1 MKHTALVRQLPQERI
16 LDKKHLRKKW
26 DQTDRFFRGNAEE
39 GEKERERRHV
49 PVKGIPSEGE
59 MPTNKPASPI
69 AQLVRA
75 LH

>member
-1 MKHTALVRQLPQERI
+1 MKHIAPVREKLRRKHSE
-16 LDKKHLRKKW
+16 KK
-26 DQTDRFFRGNAEE
+26 QDRSDLFFEGNSKE

-49 PVKGIPSEGE
+49 PVKGIPFEGE